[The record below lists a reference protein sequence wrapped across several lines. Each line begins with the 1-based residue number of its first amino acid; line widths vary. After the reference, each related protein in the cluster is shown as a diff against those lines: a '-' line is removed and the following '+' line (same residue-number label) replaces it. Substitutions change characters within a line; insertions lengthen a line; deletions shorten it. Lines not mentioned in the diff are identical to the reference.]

1 VTNRSTLGVILM
13 VALVVMV
20 VSCTR
25 GTGSIE
31 GIIVDGSGLPVPGV
45 IVQAAGNSVVTGDD
59 GSFSITDVP
68 VGDYTI
74 SASKDGVGSI
84 TSEVTVRPDTT
95 TRFDLA
101 FSGAP

>member
-1 VTNRSTLGVILM
+1 MRHRQYRVRLLGQLETYWSDWFGGLDV
-13 VALVVMV
+13 
-20 VSCTR
+20 
-25 GTGSIE
+25 SIE
-31 GIIVDGSGLPVPGV
+31 GQGKT
-45 IVQAAGNSVVTGDD
+45 VVTGDD

-84 TSEVTVRPDTT
+84 TSEITVRADTT

-101 FSGAP
+101 FSSAP